1 MDEYPCD
8 NLQGCPRDNHTD
20 FLTTLS
26 AHRAIPPPPSFPLT
40 PKACSQAWLQFNK
53 FTLMLKITT
62 REALLKTILILRFVG
77 SEIYSDFWW
86 KGPPE
91 RDSLG

>member
-1 MDEYPCD
+1 MDGYKK
-8 NLQGCPRDNHTD
+8 LVIMAKL
-20 FLTTLS
+20 FLSTRSTL
-26 AHRAIPPPPSFPLT
+26 L
-40 PKACSQAWLQFNK
+40 QAWLQFNK

-91 RDSLG
+91 QDSLG